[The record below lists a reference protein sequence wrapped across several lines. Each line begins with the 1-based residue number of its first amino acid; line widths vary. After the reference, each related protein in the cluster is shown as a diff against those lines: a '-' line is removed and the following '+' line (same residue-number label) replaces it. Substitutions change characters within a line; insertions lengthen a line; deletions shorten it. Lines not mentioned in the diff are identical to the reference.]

1 MPASF
6 FQGKLEELQKKK
18 KIIHSHSGLGA
29 SKNAQRA
36 SYLTSYRI
44 AKRGMPH
51 TIGENLCLPVA
62 KDMVNCMLGEKAAKT
77 LDKIPLS
84 DNTVARRIDSISAD
98 ILSQLISRI
107 KNSEFFSL
115 QVDESTDVANLSN
128 LLVYVRY
135 LFENTVHEDFL
146 FCRPLATRSTG
157 EDIFNLMDSFFRVNE
172 IDWVRCV
179 GICTDGA
186 KSMTGRHKGAV
197 ALIRKVAP
205 SVSWVHC
212 SIHREALAT
221 KNMPDE
227 LLSVL
232 NDVVKIVNF
241 IKARPLNSCIFRT
254 ICNEMGSE
262 HETLLLHTEVRW
274 LSRGKVLSRIFELR
288 CEVQEFFVHNP
299 FHLSSFLQDDIW
311 LQKLAYLA
319 DIFSTLN
326 ELNLSLQGLSTTV
339 FNTQDK
345 VEALI
350 KKLVFWANWINTN
363 STECFPLL
371 SEFLQSREA
380 TLSNYVKGLIIEHLN
395 QLSQNLRTYFPPMD
409 QSQIWIRNPF
419 DVTPPIPHLSFQEQ
433 EQLLE
438 LSSDGRHNILF
449 KNKSLVDF
457 WASAMVEYPG
467 LSKQALKVLMPFATT
482 YLCEAGFSAL
492 TLLKTKHRQRLDA
505 ENDLRVKLSSIGPNF
520 DDLCAKMQA
529 HPSH

>member
-1 MPASF
+1 MSSKKRKYSDSYIAFGFTWIGDADSPNPQCVVCGEVLANSSLKHSHLQDMPMSF

-29 SKNAQRA
+29 SKNAQKA
-36 SYLTSYRI
+36 SYLASYHI

-51 TIGENLCLPVA
+51 TIGENLCLPVT

-107 KNSEFFSL
+107 KNSE
-115 QVDESTDVANLSN
+115 VNESTDITNLSN
-128 LLVYVRY
+128 LLVYVR
-135 LFENTVHEDFL
+135 
-146 FCRPLATRSTG
+146 
-157 EDIFNLMDSFFRVNE
+157 
-172 IDWVRCV
+172 
-179 GICTDGA
+179 
-186 KSMTGRHKGAV
+186 AV
-197 ALIRKVAP
+197 AFIRKVAP
-205 SVSWVHC
+205 SISWVHC
-212 SIHREALAT
+212 SIHREALAM
-221 KNMPDE
+221 KN
-227 LLSVL
+227 
-232 NDVVKIVNF
+232 I
-241 IKARPLNSCIFRT
+241 
-254 ICNEMGSE
+254 E

-274 LSRGKVLSRIFELR
+274 LSRGKVLAKIFELR
-288 CEVQEFFVHNP
+288 CEVQEFFAHNP
-299 FHLSSFLQDDIW
+299 FHLSSCLQDDIW

-319 DIFSTLN
+319 YICSALN

-350 KKLVFWANWINTN
+350 KKLVFWASWINTN

-380 TLSNYVKGLIIEHLN
+380 VLNDCIKGLITEHLKK
-395 QLSQNLRTYFPPMD
+395 LSQNLHEFGILLMSLLQSHISHFKSKKKYWTYHLMGDTTYF
-409 QSQIWIRNPF
+409 
-419 DVTPPIPHLSFQEQ
+419 L
-433 EQLLE
+433 
-438 LSSDGRHNILF
+438 
-449 KNKSLVDF
+449 KNKSISQVDF
-457 WASAMVEYPG
+457 WASAMVECPG

-482 YLCEAGFSAL
+482 YICEAGFSAL

-505 ENDLRVKLSSIGPNF
+505 ENDLRVKLSSITPNF
-520 DDLCAKMQA
+520 DNLCANMQA